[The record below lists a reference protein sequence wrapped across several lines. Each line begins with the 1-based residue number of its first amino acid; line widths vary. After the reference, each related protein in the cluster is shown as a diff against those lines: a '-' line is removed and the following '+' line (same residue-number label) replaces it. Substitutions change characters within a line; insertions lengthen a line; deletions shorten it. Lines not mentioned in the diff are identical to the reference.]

1 MPESPPI
8 SVDKLSKRYGEGP
21 LVLKD
26 ISLTATKGEIVA
38 IVGPS
43 GCGKSTFLRLLAGL
57 SSPTSGRIQIA
68 LSQERPAF
76 IFQDP
81 TLLPWATAIENVAL
95 PMRLKGVDK
104 AERLKTARQ
113 WLERLGLKQ
122 QALAYPRQL
131 SGGMRMRV
139 SIARALALDPDLL
152 LLDEPFAALDA
163 LSRNHLNEIL
173 LGLHQ
178 QQLWNA
184 FFVTH
189 SVSEAVFLAHRIIVL
204 SSEGRLLEI
213 IHNPL
218 PFPRMASVRETR
230 PFQDLVGNITAQL
243 QRILPHD

>member
-21 LVLKD
+21 LILKD
-26 ISLTATKGEIVA
+26 ISLTANKGEIIT

-57 SSPTSGRIQIA
+57 SSPTSGHIQIA

-81 TLLPWATAIENVAL
+81 TLLPWANALENVAL
-95 PMRLKGVDK
+95 PLRLQGADKTKRLKIAGH
-104 AERLKTARQ
+104 

-122 QALAYPRQL
+122 QATAYPRQL
-131 SGGMRMRV
+131 SGGMQMRV
-139 SIARALALDPDLL
+139 SIARALALQPDLL

-189 SVSEAVFLAHRIIVL
+189 SVSEAVFLAHRILVL

-213 IHNPL
+213 IQNPL
-218 PFPRMASVRETR
+218 PFPRMASVRESR
-230 PFQDLVGNITAQL
+230 PFQDLVGRITGQL